1 MNTERI
7 SLAGGGTMILFA
19 VATDVVQFLLMIPL
33 IGLLL
38 NSFISIV
45 AAMGFGLAFSHYD
58 MSLMSPDRVLG
69 FGATI
74 VGEVV
79 PAVDAIPFWTF
90 LVARTVVSEWRR
102 PEEI

>member
-7 SLAGGGTMILFA
+7 SITGGATMIMFA
-19 VATDVVQFLLMIPL
+19 VATDILQFLLMIPL
-33 IGLLL
+33 VGLIL
-38 NSFISIV
+38 NTFISIV

-58 MSLMSPDRVLG
+58 TSLMSHERVLG
-69 FGATI
+69 FGGTI

-79 PAVDAIPFWTF
+79 PVVDGIPFWTF
-90 LVARTVVSEWRR
+90 LVARTVITEWRR